1 MKQIFILTL
10 IILLP
15 FLSNAQWSIITTSG
29 SALVGKIENI
39 NEEGVVFIIND
50 SSAIIPFQ
58 SIRQIDKLNYIET
71 FEDVISLASGG
82 EKKCEV

>member
-1 MKQIFILTL
+1 MKKIFTLTF

-15 FLSNAQWSIITTSG
+15 FLSIAQWSITTTIG
-29 SALVGKIENI
+29 DTLVGKIENI
-39 NEEGVVFIIND
+39 NEGDVVFIIND